1 MPGPLPSIS
10 ALSAG
15 LVPHHEWA
23 ARRWFYANPI
33 WYYHRQ
39 STEHEIRDAR
49 RFYELVDPALR
60 EVCRLLNGAGLRT
73 TPSCQGHSY
82 PRQRFEQIWTEL
94 NREALEIRGGGLVV
108 RDCENDTP
116 YRFAQP
122 DWRVPWPSFETFYRE
137 AASHQNEGYLGIIVP
152 QTQPALAEQFQR
164 DPYRTQWSTLAPEH
178 SPPIALDGTLFGMR
192 VKAIDESTRV
202 REWQRFT
209 DYVRTL
215 LESQLRVN
223 RYAGAL
229 RE

>member
-1 MPGPLPSIS
+1 MPAPLPSIS

-15 LVPHHEWA
+15 LVAHHEWA

-39 STEHEIRDAR
+39 STEHEIRNAR

-60 EVCRLLNGAGLRT
+60 EVCQLLNGAGLRT
-73 TPSCQGHSY
+73 TPSCQGHSHL
-82 PRQRFEQIWTEL
+82 RQRFEQIWSEL

-116 YRFAQP
+116 YLF
-122 DWRVPWPSFETFYRE
+122 VPWPSFDTFYRE

-152 QTQPALAEQFQR
+152 GSEQPLAERFQH
-164 DPYRTQWSTLAPEH
+164 DPYRTRWSKLALERD
-178 SPPIALDGTLFGMR
+178 PPPALSGTLFGIR
-192 VKAIDESTRV
+192 VKAVDESTRA

-209 DYVRTL
+209 RYIRAL
-215 LESQLRVN
+215 IESQSGLARH
-223 RYAGAL
+223 AGAL
-229 RE
+229 RV